1 MPGIEPTNLISS
13 DGHVIPALKVSSNL
27 YLARMKVPQLVQVA
41 PDPRDAE
48 NRRKVEQDKDLQ
60 DLQEIRAKVQ
70 RMFLGQ
76 KAKNVE
82 PYAEYI
88 IAVHAGMDGMT
99 PPIILYSERE
109 LPVDIDERYGIGFI
123 QVPYDQKLVA
133 IDGETQLAARYEAAQ
148 STPSTRDEVVPVV
161 IAHGRSKRWAQQAFH
176 DLNVYG
182 VRPNVALSIGMDARD
197 PLTQVAREVENRVSF
212 FRDRVNTSRRQ
223 LGSKGREVVTISAL
237 RGACVTLAEGI
248 GGIRHGTR
256 PVPVPDEVVERTKRV
271 AIEWFSAVADAIG
284 PAIEDREQ
292 KLASAPSV
300 LAAIGAMGHT
310 VLNVDDATLRSQ
322 RIQDLMVKL
331 RSIDW
336 RRGKHWEGIA
346 GKFTPKGAFSVGGS
360 KETAYAVFDALSD
373 ETSPAYIRIRPTAG
387 TSIAA

>member
-1 MPGIEPTNLISS
+1 MPGIEPTNLIGS
-13 DGHVIPALKVSSNL
+13 DGHVIPALKVSDNL

-48 NRRKVEQDKDLQ
+48 NWRKVEQDKDLQ

-88 IAVHAGMDGMT
+88 IAVHGGMEGMT

-133 IDGETQLAARYEAAQ
+133 IDGETQLAARYEAAHR
-148 STPSTRDEVVPVV
+148 TPSTREEVVPVV

-176 DLNVYG
+176 DLNVLG
-182 VRPNVALSIGMDARD
+182 VRPNAALSIGMDARD
-197 PLTQVAREVENRVSF
+197 PLTQVAREVEDRVSF
-212 FRDRVNTSRRQ
+212 FRGRVNTTRRQ
-223 LGSKGREVVTISAL
+223 LGSKDREVVTITAL
-237 RGACVTLAEGI
+237 RGACITLAEGI

-256 PVPVPDEVVERTKRV
+256 PVPASREIVERAKQA
-271 AIEWFSAVADAIG
+271 AIEWLSAVTDAIG
-284 PAIEDREQ
+284 PAMEDREQ

-300 LAAIGAMGHT
+300 LAAIGAMGHE
-310 VLNVDDATLRSQ
+310 VLNVDDPTVRAQ
-322 RIQDLMVKL
+322 RIQALIEV
-331 RSIDW
+331 RS
-336 RRGKHWEGIA
+336 
-346 GKFTPKGAFSVGGS
+346 
-360 KETAYAVFDALSD
+360 
-373 ETSPAYIRIRPTAG
+373 
-387 TSIAA
+387 